1 MAETLNPA
9 LRDRL
14 QEERDRL
21 HDQLRQMGVGP
32 GGRLDFDDGFAD
44 SGQVT
49 AERGEVEALGGT
61 LLDTLREIE
70 DALSKFDARLR
81 TSMEWNKTEDPINS
95 AIDVLIGA
103 GLNATVN
110 NTARFQ
116 STLVKPLPT
125 GGVAGITF
133 RTDYQLL
140 SMPPAG
146 VTNPAYRPF
155 VQLQFDQPPV
165 GPKARRA

>member
-49 AERGEVEALGGT
+49 AERGEVEALANSLVET
-61 LLDTLREIE
+61 LSEVE
-70 DALSKFDARLR
+70 HALEKFDAGTYGVCENCGAEIPEARLEAKPAAR
-81 TSMEWNKTEDPINS
+81 LCINCAS
-95 AIDVLIGA
+95 
-103 GLNATVN
+103 
-110 NTARFQ
+110 
-116 STLVKPLPT
+116 
-125 GGVAGITF
+125 
-133 RTDYQLL
+133 
-140 SMPPAG
+140 
-146 VTNPAYRPF
+146 
-155 VQLQFDQPPV
+155 
-165 GPKARRA
+165 ARR

>member
-70 DALSKFDARLR
+70 DALSKFDAGTCGRCESCGNQIAEARLEA
-81 TSMEWNKTEDPINS
+81 MP
-95 AIDVLIGA
+95 
-103 GLNATVN
+103 
-110 NTARFQ
+110 TARLCIDCA
-116 STLVKPLPT
+116 SK
-125 GGVAGITF
+125 
-133 RTDYQLL
+133 
-140 SMPPAG
+140 
-146 VTNPAYRPF
+146 
-155 VQLQFDQPPV
+155 
-165 GPKARRA
+165 RR

>member
-70 DALSKFDARLR
+70 DALSKFDAGTYGQCESCGNQIAEARLEAMPAAR
-81 TSMEWNKTEDPINS
+81 LCINCAS
-95 AIDVLIGA
+95 
-103 GLNATVN
+103 
-110 NTARFQ
+110 
-116 STLVKPLPT
+116 
-125 GGVAGITF
+125 
-133 RTDYQLL
+133 
-140 SMPPAG
+140 
-146 VTNPAYRPF
+146 
-155 VQLQFDQPPV
+155 
-165 GPKARRA
+165 RRR

>member
-70 DALSKFDARLR
+70 DALSKFDAGTYGRCESCGNQIAEARLEA
-81 TSMEWNKTEDPINS
+81 MP
-95 AIDVLIGA
+95 
-103 GLNATVN
+103 
-110 NTARFQ
+110 TARLCIDCA
-116 STLVKPLPT
+116 SK
-125 GGVAGITF
+125 
-133 RTDYQLL
+133 
-140 SMPPAG
+140 
-146 VTNPAYRPF
+146 
-155 VQLQFDQPPV
+155 
-165 GPKARRA
+165 RR

>member
-70 DALSKFDARLR
+70 DALTKFDAGTYGRSGAPRGHAGSPTVHRLR
-81 TSMEWNKTEDPINS
+81 VAPPLSSTV
-95 AIDVLIGA
+95 AI
-103 GLNATVN
+103 
-110 NTARFQ
+110 
-116 STLVKPLPT
+116 
-125 GGVAGITF
+125 
-133 RTDYQLL
+133 
-140 SMPPAG
+140 
-146 VTNPAYRPF
+146 
-155 VQLQFDQPPV
+155 
-165 GPKARRA
+165 